1 MSKINSVSYNKI
13 KQKFKKFLQ
22 GTGEGTMTY
31 ENQLK
36 VYMENPVSEHL
47 SEKEA
52 EEEEEP
58 AEQPAKKPKA
68 AKVESEEEEESEE
81 DSESDE
87 EIRNERKAAK

>member
-1 MSKINSVSYNKI
+1 MRADLTAQARIEAVELEDTLTKERSRVSVGGLFIAIGHSPAT
-13 KQKFKKFLQ
+13 KFLQ

-36 VYMENPVSEHL
+36 VYRENPVSEHL

-58 AEQPAKKPKA
+58 AE
-68 AKVESEEEEESEE
+68 
-81 DSESDE
+81 
-87 EIRNERKAAK
+87 

>member
-36 VYMENPVSEHL
+36 VYRENPVSEHL

-58 AEQPAKKPKA
+58 AE
-68 AKVESEEEEESEE
+68 
-81 DSESDE
+81 
-87 EIRNERKAAK
+87 